1 MNGAQ
6 DLGGQHG
13 FGPIAPEPDEPVF
26 HDDWERRAMALTVL
40 MGPVGGWTLDESRA
54 ARESLPP
61 VQYLASSYYEI
72 WIAALE
78 KLMLERGLATE
89 AELRSGGLLEPP
101 AAGRPPAIAADRVQA
116 VLARGGPTAREA
128 PAPARFAPGDAVR
141 TITMNPLTHTR
152 LPRYARGR
160 RGTIVLVHGA
170 HVYPDSS
177 GAGRGEDP
185 QWLYTVRFDAA
196 ELWGAD
202 TTASAVHV
210 DCWEPYLEPA

>member
-1 MNGAQ
+1 
-6 DLGGQHG
+6 
-13 FGPIAPEPDEPVF
+13 
-26 HDDWERRAMALTVL
+26 MALTVL
-40 MGPVGGWTLDESRA
+40 MGPVGGWTIDESRA

-61 VQYLASSYYEI
+61 VQYLSSSYYEI

-89 AELRSGGLLEPP
+89 AELRSGGLIEPP
-101 AAGRPPAIAADRVQA
+101 VAGHPPAIAADRVQA
-116 VLARGGPTAREA
+116 VLARGGPTSREA
-128 PAPARFAPGDAVR
+128 PAPARFAVGDPVR

-160 RGTIVLVHGA
+160 RGTIVLTHGA